1 MRMSFMVAASALAI
15 LSNSAFAAYI
25 TSQPAQ
31 LKSIYNTQIRALWT
45 AGDTIT
51 GTSGTYT
58 PIGIPDGLGAYK
70 LNATTVR
77 VLMNHEVGPTGGYNY
92 TLANGTSIDGSRVSY
107 FDIDIASKNIVDAG
121 MAYTRIIDRTGAVVT
136 SESQIRAPGVT
147 AGGFSRF
154 CSSSLYEANQFGA
167 GKGLANRLYFMGEE
181 TGGGTNYA
189 IDTATGTAYALPSFG
204 RAAFENV
211 TLIDTGRT
219 DRVAMLI
226 GDDRSS
232 VTGGV
237 GGSAAMLYIGTKN
250 AAGDFLDQNGLKDGK
265 LYAWVANDSTVKNAT
280 TLNSNGS
287 FADGKWVEVANRGVP
302 NSPGYDAQGYATQAK
317 LDELVIATGAFRF
330 ARPEDVATNP
340 NKGTEAAFVTTGTN
354 AGGLGNAN
362 TQGAIYRFNFDFT
375 DINNP
380 ATKVTVLYDGNKD
393 TSVNRIRSPDNI
405 TWAGDGSIW
414 VNEDGT
420 YDFGTDPFNKSD
432 GRIIRI
438 ELTNGVTNAIVPTAE
453 IVRALY
459 PSTTDAFPNKGD
471 WETSGILDVSA
482 LFGVAP
488 GTLLLTAV
496 QAHGLRDGL
505 ISSLDLVEGGQL
517 LLINAS
523 QIPEPAAIG
532 LMAAGLAGLAGL
544 GFARRRKRS
553 AA

>member
-1 MRMSFMVAASALAI
+1 MRFSILAATSLFALA
-15 LSNSAFAAYI
+15 SGAAQAAYI
-25 TSQPAQ
+25 STQPAQ
-31 LKSIYNTQIRALWT
+31 LKALNNSQVKALWT
-45 AGDTIT
+45 VGDTIPVTT
-51 GTSGTYT
+51 GSYT

-70 LNATTVR
+70 LNSTTVR
-77 VLMNHEVGPTGGYNY
+77 VLMTHEVGPTGGYNY
-92 TLANGTSIDGSRVSY
+92 QLANGTSIDGSRVSY
-107 FDIDIASKNIVDAG
+107 FDIDIASKNIVNAG
-121 MAYTRIIDRTGAVVT
+121 LAYNRIIDRTGAVVT

-167 GKGLANRLYFMGEE
+167 GNGFSSRLYFMGEE
-181 TGGGTNYA
+181 SGGGTNYA
-189 IDTATGTAYALPSFG
+189 IDTASGTAYALPAFG

-211 TLIDTGRT
+211 TQIDTGRSGT
-219 DRVAMLI
+219 VAMLI

-237 GGSAAMLYIGTKN
+237 GGSAALLYVGTKN
-250 AAGDFLDQNGLKDGK
+250 AAGDFLDQNGLKNGK
-265 LYAWVANDSTVKNAT
+265 LFAWVANDATVKNAT
-280 TLNSNGS
+280 NLNSNGTS
-287 FADGKWVEVANRGVP
+287 ADGKWVEIANKGVP

-340 NKGTEAAFVTTGTN
+340 NNGKEAAFVTTGTS
-354 AGGLGNAN
+354 AGGLGTAN

-405 TWAGDGSIW
+405 AWASDGTLW

-438 ELTNGVTNAIVPTAE
+438 ELTNGVTRAILPTAE
-453 IVRALY
+453 IVHALF
-459 PSTTDAFPNKGD
+459 PAMTDLNPGKGD

-482 LFGVAP
+482 LFGAAS
-488 GTLLLTAV
+488 GTLFLTTV

-505 ISSLDLVEGGQL
+505 ISSLDLAEGGQL
-517 LLINAS
+517 LLINAA
-523 QIPEPAAIG
+523 QVPEPAALG
-532 LMAAGLAGLAGL
+532 LMAAGLCGL
-544 GFARRRKRS
+544 GIARRRKRMMI
-553 AA
+553 